1 MLDWQNTLVVLILLL
16 ACLYLA
22 RRGWA
27 RLTFFLGNER
37 ESLDCRSETCGGC
50 GTNRPAKLK

>member
-1 MLDWQNTLVVLILLL
+1 MLDWQNTLVVLILLS
-16 ACLYLA
+16 ACLYLG

-27 RLTFFLGNER
+27 RLTLFLRNER

-50 GTNRPAKLK
+50 GTNRHKKVN